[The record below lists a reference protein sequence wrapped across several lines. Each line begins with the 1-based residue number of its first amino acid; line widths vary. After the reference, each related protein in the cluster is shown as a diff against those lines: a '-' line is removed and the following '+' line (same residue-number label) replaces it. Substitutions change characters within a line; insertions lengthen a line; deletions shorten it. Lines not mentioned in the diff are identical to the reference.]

1 MSEQIVSGVEHG
13 WSVESWRVSSAQY
26 ESESV
31 IQFAPAAKG
40 AAPNKGDELD
50 SAGRS
55 ILGLLHKAAGVAEAN
70 SHHALELA
78 QKLSQ
83 ELRAAEDRIAQLET
97 DVRYYQ
103 ERTDRAEQWLHMIFT
118 EIEERFFRQQQD
130 QRGRPA
136 YGRNGR

>member
-1 MSEQIVSGVEHG
+1 MGTQSSRG
-13 WSVESWRVSSAQY
+13 VSSAQY

-31 IQFAPAAKG
+31 IQFGPAAKG

-70 SHHALELA
+70 SQHALELA

-83 ELRAAEDRIAQLET
+83 ELRAAEDRIAHLET

-103 ERTDRAEQWLHMIFT
+103 ERTDRAEQWLHKIFT
-118 EIEERFFRQQQD
+118 EIEERFLRQQQD

-136 YGRNGR
+136 YGRGGR

>member
-1 MSEQIVSGVEHG
+1 MGNQSSR
-13 WSVESWRVSSAQY
+13 SVLNAQY

-31 IQFAPAAKG
+31 IQFAPTAKTAAT
-40 AAPNKGDELD
+40 NKGDELD

-70 SHHALELA
+70 SQHALELA
-78 QKLSQ
+78 QKLSH
-83 ELRAAEDRIAQLET
+83 ELRTAEERIAQLET

-103 ERTDRAEQWLHMIFT
+103 ERTDRAEQWLHKIFT
-118 EIEERFFRQQQD
+118 EIEERFLRPQQQQD

-136 YGRNGR
+136 YGRSVR

>member
-1 MSEQIVSGVEHG
+1 MGSQSSRG
-13 WSVESWRVSSAQY
+13 VSSAQY

-31 IQFAPAAKG
+31 IQFAPTAKTAAT
-40 AAPNKGDELD
+40 NKGDELD

-70 SHHALELA
+70 SQHALELA
-78 QKLSQ
+78 QKLSH
-83 ELRAAEDRIAQLET
+83 ELRTAEDRIAQLET

-103 ERTDRAEQWLHMIFT
+103 ERTDRAEQWLHKIFT
-118 EIEERFFRQQQD
+118 EIEERFLRPQQQQD

-136 YGRNGR
+136 YGRGAR

>member
-1 MSEQIVSGVEHG
+1 MGSQSSRG
-13 WSVESWRVSSAQY
+13 VSSAQY

-103 ERTDRAEQWLHMIFT
+103 ERTDRARPRKAAAGVHKHDLARPSASPAEWMILF
-118 EIEERFFRQQQD
+118 
-130 QRGRPA
+130 
-136 YGRNGR
+136 

>member
-1 MSEQIVSGVEHG
+1 MGSQSSRG
-13 WSVESWRVSSAQY
+13 VSSAQY

-70 SHHALELA
+70 SQHALELA

-83 ELRAAEDRIAQLET
+83 ELRAAEDRIAQLDS

-103 ERTDRAEQWLHMIFT
+103 ERTDRAEQWLHKIFT
-118 EIEERFFRQQQD
+118 EIEERFFRQQQQD

>member
-1 MSEQIVSGVEHG
+1 MGNQSSRGVSGT
-13 WSVESWRVSSAQY
+13 QY

-31 IQFAPAAKG
+31 IQFSPTTKGPAT
-40 AAPNKGDELD
+40 NKADELD

-70 SHHALELA
+70 SQHALDLA

-83 ELRAAEDRIAQLET
+83 ELRTAEDRIAQLES

-103 ERTDRAEQWLHMIFT
+103 ERTDRAEQWLHKIFT
-118 EIEERFFRQQQD
+118 EIEERFFRQQQQQQQTD
-130 QRGRPA
+130 PRRPA
-136 YGRNGR
+136 YPRTGR

>member
-1 MSEQIVSGVEHG
+1 VSGVFNMG
-13 WSVESWRVSSAQY
+13 GQSSRSVSGAQY

-31 IQFAPAAKG
+31 IQFAPATKG

-55 ILGLLHKAAGVAEAN
+55 ILGLLHRAAGVAEAN
-70 SHHALELA
+70 SQHALELA

-103 ERTDRAEQWLHMIFT
+103 ERTDRAEQWLHKILT
-118 EIEERFFRQQQD
+118 EIEERFFRQQQQD
-130 QRGRPA
+130 QRARPA

>member
-1 MSEQIVSGVEHG
+1 MGSQPSRGVAG
-13 WSVESWRVSSAQY
+13 AQY

-31 IQFAPAAKG
+31 IQFAPTPAKG
-40 AAPNKGDELD
+40 TASNKADELD

-70 SHHALELA
+70 SQHALDLA
-78 QKLSQ
+78 QKLSA

-103 ERTDRAEQWLHMIFT
+103 ERTDRAEQWLHKIFT
-118 EIEERFFRQQQD
+118 EIEERFFRQQQQQD
-130 QRGRPA
+130 PRARPTSQRSGR
-136 YGRNGR
+136 

>member
-1 MSEQIVSGVEHG
+1 MGSQPSRGVAG
-13 WSVESWRVSSAQY
+13 AQY

-31 IQFAPAAKG
+31 IQFAPTPAKG
-40 AAPNKGDELD
+40 AASNKADELD

-70 SHHALELA
+70 SQHALDLA
-78 QKLSQ
+78 QKLSA

-103 ERTDRAEQWLHMIFT
+103 ERTDRAEQWLHKIFT
-118 EIEERFFRQQQD
+118 EIEERFFRQQQQQQQD
-130 QRGRPA
+130 PRARANYQ
-136 YGRNGR
+136 RNGR